1 MKTLITAI
9 ILCGLAG
16 SVVAQKKKM
25 FLGTMLIGEVVG
37 TAPDTREITIK
48 YPGKEGP
55 ETFVGIVADTYKLNV
70 NEITPG
76 VRVKVIYKTKHEKVG
91 GQEREINSIFQVDFL
106 GTDEF
111 SRLRSQLNV
120 DPSTVVV
127 HSKDDHLPSLS
138 PLKVFVAVGYDN
150 TRPSLIDWITKWN
163 SKHRDS
169 NDKLELV
176 SDVNRA
182 DVLMVIA
189 YGSDTMVR
197 IQEENY
203 VEDSV
208 VKTEFSQ
215 ATLYIVLRDAKGLK
229 VLWTSVA
236 PVMITNKTAV
246 LSRSKGLILDEMEKR
261 MKARSSSLKK

>member
-1 MKTLITAI
+1 MKTLITAV
-9 ILCGLAG
+9 ILCALAG

-25 FLGTMLIGEVVG
+25 FLGTMVIGEVVG
-37 TAPDTREITIK
+37 TVQDTREITIK
-48 YPGKEGP
+48 YPGKEGT
-55 ETFVGIVADTYKLNV
+55 ETFVGMLADTYKLNI

-76 VRVKVIYKTKHEKVG
+76 VRVKVIYKTKHENVG
-91 GQEREINSIFQVDFL
+91 GQKKNINSIFQVDFL

-127 HSKDDHLPSLS
+127 HAKDDHLPSLS
-138 PLKVFVAVGYDN
+138 PIKVFVAIGYDN

-163 SKHRDS
+163 SKHGDS
-169 NDKLELV
+169 DNKLELV
-176 SDVNRA
+176 SDIDRA

-189 YGSDTMVR
+189 NGSDTMVR
-197 IQEENY
+197 IQTEDY
-203 VEDSV
+203 VGDSV
-208 VKTEFSQ
+208 RRIEFSQ
-215 ATLYIVLRDAKGLK
+215 ATLYLVLKNAEGLK

-236 PVMITNKTAV
+236 PVMITSKTAF
-246 LSRSKGLILDEMEKR
+246 LSSSRGLILSEMEKR